1 MKPSQQAS
9 FFFFDYETF
18 GTHPGL
24 DRPCQFAGVRTDEN
38 FNIIGKPLV
47 IYCRPSQ
54 DYLPQPEACLI
65 TGITPQIAIQK
76 GLSEPEFIK
85 EIVTQLSVPNTC
97 SLGYNN
103 IRFDDEVT
111 RYTLYRNFYDPYAW
125 SWQHNNSR
133 WDLLDVMRTAYALR
147 PEHIIWPKNSDGVT
161 SFKLE
166 DLSVANGIEHSN
178 AHDAMAD
185 VYATIE
191 MAKRLKAAQP
201 KLFHYFFELRD
212 KNKIKNLI
220 DTAKLTPLVHVSG
233 MFGTDRNN
241 ISIIAP
247 IAWHPTNSNAVICID
262 LAKDLTPLFMLDA
275 KGLKRRLYTKKADL
289 APDELP
295 VPIKLIHINKCPILA
310 PIKVLTATDEVRLA
324 LDKQSCLDKLTHL
337 KANPDICPKL
347 LALFSDDHSIEKTN
361 TNVDTALYS
370 GFFSSSDRAIIEK
383 IRTTAPEHLAA
394 IDLREQDARLAP
406 LLFRFRARNY
416 PHTLTEEESLRWQLH
431 CRDYFESELP
441 DFILKLDTLAELHKD
456 DPKKI
461 KILKSIYQYV
471 QELTH

>member
-1 MKPSQQAS
+1 MKPSQHAS

-38 FNIIGKPLV
+38 FNIISEPLV
-47 IYCRPSQ
+47 IYCRPPQ

-65 TGITPQIAIQK
+65 TGITPQIAMQK

-85 EIVTQLSVPNTC
+85 QIVTQLSVPNTC

-111 RYTLYRNFYDPYAW
+111 RYTLYRNFYDPYTW
-125 SWQHNNSR
+125 SWQNNNSR

-147 PEHIIWPKNSDGVT
+147 PEHIEWPKNSDGVT

-166 DLSVANGIEHSN
+166 HLSVANGIEHTN

-191 MAKRLKAAQP
+191 MAKRLKEAQP

-212 KNKIKNLI
+212 KKKINALI
-220 DTAKLTPLVHVSG
+220 DTENLTPLIHVSG

-241 ISIIAP
+241 ISLIAP
-247 IAWHPTNSNAVICID
+247 IAWHPTNSNAVICVD
-262 LAKDLTPLFMLDA
+262 LAKDLTPLFTLDA
-275 KGLKRRLYTKKADL
+275 EGLKKRLYTKKIDL

-295 VPIKLIHINKCPILA
+295 APIKLIHINKCPILA
-310 PIKVLTATDEVRLA
+310 PINVLGAQDEARLA
-324 LDKQSCLDKLTHL
+324 LDKKACLDNLTLL
-337 KANPDICPKL
+337 KANSDVYTKL
-347 LALFSDDHSIEKTN
+347 LALFSPSNSTEKTN
-361 TNVDTALYS
+361 TNVDTALYA
-370 GFFSSSDRAIIEK
+370 GFFSPSDRAVIEK

-394 IDLREQDARLAP
+394 IDLSKQDARIAP
-406 LLFRFRARNY
+406 LLFRFRARHY
-416 PHTLTEEESLRWQLH
+416 PQTLTEEESLRWQLH
-431 CRDYFESELP
+431 CREYFESQLP
-441 DFILKLDTLAELHKD
+441 DFELKLEALTELHQD

-461 KILKSIYQYV
+461 KILQSIYQYV
-471 QELTH
+471 QDLTY